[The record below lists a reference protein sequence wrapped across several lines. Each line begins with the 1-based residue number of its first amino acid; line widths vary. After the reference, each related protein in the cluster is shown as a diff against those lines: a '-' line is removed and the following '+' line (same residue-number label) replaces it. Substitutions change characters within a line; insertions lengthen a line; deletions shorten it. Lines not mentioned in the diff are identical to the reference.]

1 MSIAIA
7 ISVAIVASGNL
18 RKAGTSVLA
27 PGTVQDLGGAVR
39 VELASNHGAGDSPSQ
54 DVGAVSPG
62 RHDLPGSSGGVRM
75 LTVRTWGATY
85 ADLVYAALRSDV
97 VVVEDPERD
106 LPSDHRETRR
116 AAQLISSE
124 LVAQAVALRK
134 ASVPFRLSGSG
145 ARVEE
150 ISTEAARESLA
161 VGDVI
166 TEVAGVPIRVVDDI
180 KAALEGRSPGETVS
194 VELLREGRPAR
205 VEVRLSSGTDQDR
218 PVLLG
223 VLVTTVG
230 MHVESPYRIDFAL
243 DGVGGSSAGLAF
255 ALEIYMRVTG
265 RDLTGGKSVAATG
278 ELAADGSVQA
288 VGGVAQKARAAS
300 SAGVQLLLVPRQN
313 RDEAMASA
321 PDVETVGVS
330 TFDEAVSVLEALAGE
345 ER

>member
-1 MSIAIA
+1 M
-7 ISVAIVASGNL
+7 
-18 RKAGTSVLA
+18 
-27 PGTVQDLGGAVR
+27 R
-39 VELASNHGAGDSPSQ
+39 VELESLPEAADSASQ
-54 DVGAVSPG
+54 DAAALPPG
-62 RHDLPGSSGGVRM
+62 RRDRSGASGGVRM

-116 AAQLISSE
+116 AAQLTSSE

-145 ARVEE
+145 ARVED
-150 ISTEAARESLA
+150 ISTEAARESLL

-166 TEVAGVPIRVVDDI
+166 TEVAGIPIRVADDI
-180 KAALEGRSPGETVS
+180 RTALGGRSPGEMVS
-194 VELLREGRPAR
+194 VGLVREGRPAR
-205 VEVRLSSGTDQDR
+205 AEVRLSPGTDQDR

-230 MHVESPYRIDFAL
+230 MHIESPYRIDFAL

-265 RDLTGGKSVAATG
+265 TDLTGGRSVAATG
-278 ELAADGSVQA
+278 ELALDGSVRG

-313 RDEAMASA
+313 LDEALASA
-321 PDVETVGVS
+321 PDIEAVGVS
-330 TFDEAVSVLEALAGE
+330 TFDEAVSVLEALASEG
-345 ER
+345 R